1 MHRDIKPKNLLMAN
15 REDTS
20 SLRIADFG
28 LCRRIGASSPEV
40 GSRRRR
46 SVTRAFVGTAPWMA
60 PEVLVCACEE
70 AGGYSFPADIWS
82 AGCVIYSLCSG
93 SLSDT
98 GPFIIEEDLETHA
111 EADVLSSMFRA
122 LLEQQLTMQH
132 IANPGARS
140 LLQAMLKT
148 VPIERISARQ
158 ALEQEWLAPLLAP
171 ALPPMP
177 TAPPDTTRGR
187 RLSNPAAKS
196 QSIGS
201 QLSPV
206 VVMGRQM
213 ASQTQGSNVLHSM
226 DTGTHVASPRTE
238 RTSPITPLSIGM
250 QRLSTSPRPP
260 QQLSPVLPR
269 FVQQLANPNTQDAF
283 RPVAVPL
290 ARPPPPSSRAGKR
303 LVPLQN
309 ARRSSASDP
318 EDASPTGRRSDP
330 SPTGRKGDPS
340 PPIRSGRKSLP
351 RPHTSCS

>member
-1 MHRDIKPKNLLMAN
+1 
-15 REDTS
+15 
-20 SLRIADFG
+20 
-28 LCRRIGASSPEV
+28 
-40 GSRRRR
+40 
-46 SVTRAFVGTAPWMA
+46 
-60 PEVLVCACEE
+60 
-70 AGGYSFPADIWS
+70 
-82 AGCVIYSLCSG
+82 
-93 SLSDT
+93 
-98 GPFIIEEDLETHA
+98 
-111 EADVLSSMFRA
+111 
-122 LLEQQLTMQH
+122 
-132 IANPGARS
+132 
-140 LLQAMLKT
+140 MLKT

-260 QQLSPVLPR
+260 QQ
-269 FVQQLANPNTQDAF
+269 QGN
-283 RPVAVPL
+283 
-290 ARPPPPSSRAGKR
+290 
-303 LVPLQN
+303 
-309 ARRSSASDP
+309 
-318 EDASPTGRRSDP
+318 
-330 SPTGRKGDPS
+330 
-340 PPIRSGRKSLP
+340 LP
-351 RPHTSCS
+351 RPRVRVRDSCRFKMRAGAARLIRKTPHRREGGAIRHQQAEKVIRRRLSGAGGSPCHALTQAVLDRHSRAARAVINLTTTY